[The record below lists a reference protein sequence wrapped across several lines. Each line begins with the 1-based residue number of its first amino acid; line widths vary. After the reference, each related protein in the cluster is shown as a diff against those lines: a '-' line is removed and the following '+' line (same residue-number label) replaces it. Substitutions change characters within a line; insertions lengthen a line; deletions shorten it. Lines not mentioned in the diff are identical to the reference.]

1 MPSKIFMCN
10 WRPTPFPWGIN
21 WQSQTATWGPCLV
34 KPAERNVPGL
44 DCFPWEPR
52 SPLHRAST
60 AWAGQKKTTFPAPSL
75 VDWPFLAHIPGPQAG
90 GSVLPVGRQVMRRE
104 RRDTL
109 LQLSRST
116 KIHRGSRRCG
126 ADETENA
133 QVVLMESFVGHP
145 PGMWVW
151 VWVGE
156 EQLW

>member
-1 MPSKIFMCN
+1 MS
-10 WRPTPFPWGIN
+10 
-21 WQSQTATWGPCLV
+21 
-34 KPAERNVPGL
+34 PGWIVSPGSL
-44 DCFPWEPR
+44 DPHYIE
-52 SPLHRAST
+52 LAST

-90 GSVLPVGRQVMRRE
+90 GSVLPVGRQVMWRE

-133 QVVLMESFVGHP
+133 QVVLMESFVVILLACGSRF
-145 PGMWVW
+145 GLVRNSF
-151 VWVGE
+151 VN
-156 EQLW
+156 